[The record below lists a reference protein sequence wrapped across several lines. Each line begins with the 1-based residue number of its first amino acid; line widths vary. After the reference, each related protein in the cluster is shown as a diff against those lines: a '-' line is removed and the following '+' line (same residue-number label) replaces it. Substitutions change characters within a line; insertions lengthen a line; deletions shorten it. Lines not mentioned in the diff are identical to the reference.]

1 MAMVIGAGNKLSLE
15 HDVGRE
21 AAGLDR
27 PSIARL
33 DRIVEIPAG
42 YLRGAGGIG
51 RLAEGNITAR
61 RAWIG
66 PRCRLSRRIGKLHIT
81 NLPGRN
87 TRRRRRVAHGNDNG
101 ICDYEALLD
110 HRAADRVRHLHK
122 DYRCYPCPR
131 SCRYRNGGQHPTW
144 RNRPRPPECLCTPSV
159 A

>member
-1 MAMVIGAGNKLSLE
+1 MAMVTGAGNKLSLE

-101 ICDYEALLD
+101 IEKVNVNRFHGSLSSRKPLLD
-110 HRAADRVRHLHK
+110 K
-122 DYRCYPCPR
+122 GTIPNY
-131 SCRYRNGGQHPTW
+131 S
-144 RNRPRPPECLCTPSV
+144 
-159 A
+159 

>member
-1 MAMVIGAGNKLSLE
+1 MAMVTGAGNKLSLE

-42 YLRGAGGIG
+42 YLRGAGSIG

-66 PRCRLSRRIGKLHIT
+66 PRCRFSRRIGKLHIT
-81 NLPGRN
+81 NLPGRK

-110 HRAADRVRHLHK
+110 HRAVTVFATFTRIIAAAHVHDHVGTAMAGNILHGEIGR
-122 DYRCYPCPR
+122 DLLNACALP
-131 SCRYRNGGQHPTW
+131 Q
-144 RNRPRPPECLCTPSV
+144 
-159 A
+159 